1 MFDIWMSI
9 VGITM
14 GLSSVPQIV
23 KIVKR
28 KRSDDISVVL
38 WLIVLHGM
46 FWWLMKGIY
55 EHDISLIITNSFC
68 LFVDTILIILI
79 LKYRTKNNKRRVS

>member
-1 MFDIWMSI
+1 
-9 VGITM
+9 M
-14 GLSSVPQIV
+14 GLSSIPQIA
-23 KIVKR
+23 KILKR
-28 KRSDDISVVL
+28 KKSDDISIVL

-68 LFVDTILIILI
+68 LFVNSILIALI
-79 LKYRTKNNKRRVS
+79 LKYRTKDNRRRAS